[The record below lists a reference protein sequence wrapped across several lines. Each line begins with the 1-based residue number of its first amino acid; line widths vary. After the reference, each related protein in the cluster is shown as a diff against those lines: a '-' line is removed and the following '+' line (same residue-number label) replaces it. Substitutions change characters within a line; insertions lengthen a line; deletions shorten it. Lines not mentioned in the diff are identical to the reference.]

1 MFQSGRKVNMTNCVH
16 LAQLNLIIR
25 ERALLCGFY
34 MTRTCTIYQI
44 NLYYFRVNI
53 NMETTKG
60 ESKLNKLLHKTK
72 VHMEVHRGAGSKQNY
87 KMFKGNVKIN
97 LLARSLEENI
107 RKR

>member
-1 MFQSGRKVNMTNCVH
+1 
-16 LAQLNLIIR
+16 
-25 ERALLCGFY
+25 
-34 MTRTCTIYQI
+34 
-44 NLYYFRVNI
+44 
-53 NMETTKG
+53 METTKG
-60 ESKLNKLLHKTK
+60 EFKLNKLLHKTK